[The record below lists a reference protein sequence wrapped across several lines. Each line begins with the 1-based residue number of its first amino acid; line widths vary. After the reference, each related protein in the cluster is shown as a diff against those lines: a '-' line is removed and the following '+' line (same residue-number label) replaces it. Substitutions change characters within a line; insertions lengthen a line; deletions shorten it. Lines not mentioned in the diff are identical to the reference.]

1 MLTFFSGFVDLASL
15 DNITNA
21 VKGKSTIDAEIV
33 NVAKTKIF
41 YQFYELFFV
50 DIYFMKPEKVIDP
63 CVFP

>member
-1 MLTFFSGFVDLASL
+1 MLTFFGGFVDLASL

-41 YQFYELFFV
+41 Y
-50 DIYFMKPEKVIDP
+50 
-63 CVFP
+63 

>member
-1 MLTFFSGFVDLASL
+1 MLTFFGGFVDLASL

-21 VKGKSTIDAEIV
+21 VKGKSAIDAEIV